1 VRLKHLLLCS
11 KRQRALLSTPEED
24 SAFCVK
30 FRAEMQNREPKDWP
44 LPWPTLRAD
53 YKRLKSL
60 RDKPEITADEYV
72 AAAEAALVSFVST
85 RIARQADEVQFT
97 AEIDCQEDA

>member
-1 VRLKHLLLCS
+1 VRIKH
-11 KRQRALLSTPEED
+11 STPD
-24 SAFCVK
+24 DDAAFRIK
-30 FRAEMQNREPKDWP
+30 FIAAMQKTEPKDWP

-72 AAAEAALVSFVST
+72 SAAEAALVSFVST
-85 RIARQADEVQFT
+85 RIARLER
-97 AEIDCQEDA
+97 EEL

>member
-1 VRLKHLLLCS
+1 MRIKH
-11 KRQRALLSTPEED
+11 STPD
-24 SAFCVK
+24 DDAAFRIK
-30 FRAEMQNREPKDWP
+30 FIAAMQKTEPKDWP

-72 AAAEAALVSFVST
+72 SAAEAALVSFVST
-85 RIARQADEVQFT
+85 RIARLKRE
-97 AEIDCQEDA
+97 EKS